1 MMNILVY
8 PDEILS
14 KPADD
19 VINIDH
25 QLVSVID
32 EMFKTMYEA
41 KGIGLAG
48 NQVGLLKK
56 LVVMDVAQKQGAS
69 DPVVLINPRIVESEG
84 IVASEEGCLSVPEFY
99 AEVKRADRILVEAFD
114 QAGKPLRFEADGLLA
129 RCIQHEIDHLMGH
142 CFVDR
147 LSPLKRSL
155 FKKKWAKM
163 QKKEG

>member
-1 MMNILVY
+1 MNILVY

-14 KPADD
+14 KSAND
-19 VINIDH
+19 VTNIDQ
-25 QLVSVID
+25 QLISVID

-69 DPVVLINPRIVESEG
+69 DPIVLINPRIVESEG
-84 IVASEEGCLSVPEFY
+84 IVAADEGCLSVPEFY
-99 AEVKRADRILVEAFD
+99 AEVKRAERILVEAFD
-114 QAGKPLRFEADGLLA
+114 QTGKPLRFEADGLLA